1 MSSITVSPGNT
12 TLIKKIVVGTPVR
25 RVTEATSNINQLTGI
40 DTSGKINGSV
50 LVYNASNSLWEA
62 TIKLEQQNVNGGSF

>member
-12 TLIKKIVVGTPVR
+12 TLIKKIVIGTPVR
-25 RVTEATSNINQLTGI
+25 NVTEATSNINQLNGI
-40 DTSGKINGSV
+40 NTSVKVNGSV

-62 TIKLEQQNVNGGSF
+62 TLDLEQQNVNGGSF